1 MDYSLQYIRNQSY
14 IFIISGCVSGIHDR
28 WIEVVFFKAHCCLMN
43 MNKSP
48 SPAPDIVIISL
59 HMILEN
65 NGIAAL
71 MENQSP
77 YISMYLIFFF
87 SLLQH
92 LFLPV
97 NFLEDLAFKCSTY
110 SIFNSYPAHEI
121 KAIVQI
127 FIVLCPLIGNTN
139 CFVSFY
145 C

>member
-1 MDYSLQYIRNQSY
+1 MDYSLQYIRNQSS

-28 WIEVVFFKAHCCLMN
+28 WIEVVFFKTHCCLMN

-59 HMILEN
+59 PMILEN

-87 SLLQH
+87 
-92 LFLPV
+92 
-97 NFLEDLAFKCSTY
+97 
-110 SIFNSYPAHEI
+110 
-121 KAIVQI
+121 
-127 FIVLCPLIGNTN
+127 FIVAPISSFNFFWRIQHSSAVYTQSLIHILPMRSKRLFRFSLF
-139 CFVSFY
+139 CVLLLLIQIILWL
-145 C
+145 

>member
-87 SLLQH
+87 LYY
-92 LFLPV
+92 
-97 NFLEDLAFKCSTY
+97 STY
-110 SIFNSYPAHEI
+110 FFLLIFWRIQHSSAVHTQSLIHILPMRS
-121 KAIVQI
+121 KRL
-127 FIVLCPLIGNTN
+127 FRFSLFCVL
-139 CFVSFY
+139 
-145 C
+145 

>member
-1 MDYSLQYIRNQSY
+1 MDYSLQYIRNQSS

-28 WIEVVFFKAHCCLMN
+28 WIEVVFFKTHCCLMN

-59 HMILEN
+59 PMILEN

-87 SLLQH
+87 IVAPISSFNFFWRIQHSSAVYTQSLIHILPMRSKR
-92 LFLPV
+92 LFRFSLFYV
-97 NFLEDLAFKCSTY
+97 LLLL
-110 SIFNSYPAHEI
+110 I
-121 KAIVQI
+121 QI
-127 FIVLCPLIGNTN
+127 ILWL
-139 CFVSFY
+139 
-145 C
+145 

>member
-1 MDYSLQYIRNQSY
+1 MDYSLQYIRNQSS

-28 WIEVVFFKAHCCLMN
+28 WIEVVFFKACCCLMN

-48 SPAPDIVIISL
+48 SPTPDIIIISL
-59 HMILEN
+59 PMILEN

-77 YISMYLIFFF
+77 YISMYLIFF

-97 NFLEDLAFKCSTY
+97 NFLEDLAFKCSTQ

-121 KAIVQI
+121 EAIVQI